1 MLTAT
6 YRWIDN
12 NILELGREL
21 RLSYLPPL
29 MVYMAAGISG
39 LTSIVGTFFV
49 KEYLGLS
56 ASFLASLG
64 FWAGIPWALKM
75 PLGHLVDLI
84 WRWKSGLIYLGA
96 GLIALS
102 LLIMVGLLSEREAM
116 AMIMPAEAWFVL
128 SVLLA
133 PIGYVTQ
140 DAVAD
145 AMTVEAV
152 PRVDEKGEP
161 IDPATRKLMNTTMQT
176 LGRVAIIGGSVLV
189 AFINLY
195 LFTGVHKLP
204 PAEIA
209 HIYRNVYL
217 MALGIPLISVLGVVS
232 AMLIKRRNA
241 QRLRYHGYTRKQAEA
256 MLSPRGER
264 TPPNVW
270 ILGGSLL
277 FVAFTLVVGLGGMPY
292 NEEIVFTGSLVI
304 IAFLMVKL
312 TRALESEA
320 RATLVGTAIVI
331 FMFRAIP
338 SPGAGLTWW
347 MIDELGF
354 DQHFLSVLSL
364 IGSALTLVGMFLF
377 RRFMAERSIAY
388 VVGFLTLAGFVLAV
402 PIVGLYY
409 GLHHWTTAMTGGI
422 VDARTIVIVDTT
434 LESPLG
440 QISMIPMLAWIAN
453 SAPANLKATYFAVMA
468 SFTNLALSLSQLGT
482 KYLNEIFIVTRE
494 IRDGVSGALQVQ
506 ADYSQLGDLLII
518 QVMLSLVLP
527 FAAIL
532 LVRLSRCW
540 RFGRIRRKVSAW
552 RSQHRRR
559 AGHNPPRPSFFANFC
574 ADRSAVRLIV
584 APVRTLSEECS
595 WFLSSLLARFCS

>member
-1 MLTAT
+1 
-6 YRWIDN
+6 
-12 NILELGREL
+12 
-21 RLSYLPPL
+21 

-39 LTSIVGTFFV
+39 LTGIVGTFFV
-49 KEYLGLS
+49 KEYLGLP
-56 ASFLASLG
+56 ASFLAALG

-96 GLIALS
+96 GLIAVS

-116 AMIMPAEAWFVL
+116 AAIMPAEAWFVL
-128 SVLLA
+128 SALLA
-133 PIGYVTQ
+133 PVGYVTQ

-152 PRVDEKGEP
+152 PRVDAKGAP

-195 LFTGVHKLP
+195 LFAGVHRLP

-209 HIYRNVYL
+209 LIYRNVYL

-241 QRLRYHGYTRKQAEA
+241 RRLRRQGYTREQVEA
-256 MLSPRGER
+256 MLSQRGEP
-264 TPPNVW
+264 TPINWW

-277 FVAFTLVVGLGGMPY
+277 FVVFTLAVGLGGMPY
-292 NEEIVFTGSLVI
+292 SEEIVFTGSLAIV
-304 IAFLMVKL
+304 AFLIVKL
-312 TRALESEA
+312 TRALEPEA

-331 FMFRAIP
+331 FVFRAVP

-347 MIDELGF
+347 MIDKLGF
-354 DQHFLSVLSL
+354 DQQFLSVLSL
-364 IGSALTLVGMFLF
+364 IGSALTLGGMFLF

-388 VVGFLTLAGFVLAV
+388 VVGFLTLAGFVLAL

-409 GLHHWTTAMTGGI
+409 GLHHWTAAMTGGL
-422 VDARTIVIVDTT
+422 VDARTIVIVDTA

-440 QISMIPMLAWIAN
+440 QIAMIPMLAWIAN

-494 IRDGVSGALQVQ
+494 VRDGASGVLQVP
-506 ADYSQLGDLLII
+506 ADYSQLGDLLIV
-518 QVMLSLVLP
+518 QVMLGLALP

-532 LVRLSRCW
+532 FVRLTRL
-540 RFGRIRRKVSAW
+540 
-552 RSQHRRR
+552 
-559 AGHNPPRPSFFANFC
+559 
-574 ADRSAVRLIV
+574 RSA
-584 APVRTLSEECS
+584 
-595 WFLSSLLARFCS
+595 